1 MIIKKYYFITIITLI
16 LILVSGGKY
25 SFPML
30 AFPELVTSNTISSP
44 INSGLRIGNYDPLL
58 KGTLMHV

>member
-1 MIIKKYYFITIITLI
+1 MITLI
-16 LILVSGGKY
+16 LILMSGGKY

-30 AFPELVTSNTISSP
+30 AFPKLVTSNTISSP